1 MCHGVN
7 ARRALRLRRVTSA
20 TIEEPVAAVLL
31 AAGASRR
38 FGGAK
43 LVAEV
48 DGAPL
53 VARTSRVL
61 LAAGLSPVR
70 VVLGAWE
77 REVRAALSGIAV
89 ELVVNPRWEEGML
102 SSVICGL
109 GALPGRVAVS
119 PADLPFLTAAS
130 VAAIV
135 NASRVH
141 PEAVCVPRF
150 EGRRGHPIVLPPSA
164 IARVLAWPETARL
177 SDVLRQPD
185 LEVVDVEV
193 ADSGGLRDA
202 DVPADLF
209 SPPSRE
215 TPPARDPNLASSTT

>member
-1 MCHGVN
+1 M
-7 ARRALRLRRVTSA
+7 TSA
-20 TIEEPVAAVLL
+20 TIERPVAAVLL

-38 FGGAK
+38 FGGTK

-48 DGAPL
+48 EGTPL

-77 REVRAALSGIAV
+77 REVRVALSGIAV

-102 SSVICGL
+102 SSVSCGL
-109 GALPGRVAVS
+109 RGLAGSVAVT
-119 PADLPFLTAAS
+119 PADLPFLTAGS
-130 VAAIV
+130 VLAV
-135 NASRVH
+135 VRASRTH
-141 PEAVCVPRF
+141 PEAVCVPSF
-150 EGRRGHPIVLPPSA
+150 EGRRGHPIVLPPTA
-164 IARVLAWPETARL
+164 VARVLGWPGTARL
-177 SDVLRQPD
+177 SDLLRQPD
-185 LEVVDVEV
+185 LEVVEVEV

-209 SPPSRE
+209 SPPGRE
-215 TPPARDPNLASSTT
+215 TPPARHPNLARFAK